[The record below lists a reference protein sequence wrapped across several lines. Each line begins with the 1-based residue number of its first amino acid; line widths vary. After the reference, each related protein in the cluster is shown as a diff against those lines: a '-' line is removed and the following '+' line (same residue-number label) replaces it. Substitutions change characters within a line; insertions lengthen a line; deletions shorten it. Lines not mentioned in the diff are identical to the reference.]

1 MQKLFSL
8 PFSPEE
14 YEKRFER
21 LKARLDARGLD
32 AVILCGPENQYWLT
46 GYETTGFHSFPQA
59 LIATRGGERLLV
71 TRQLEVENATDN
83 AYRLPARGYQDD
95 ESPGAAIAKGLLDL
109 GLGSKSVGVEK
120 KVPWLITDVFENL
133 VRAAP
138 SARFTDVSGMT
149 EMLRSVKSTAEIAYM
164 RRAARAVEAAM
175 RAGLDAVREGA
186 TEYDVAA
193 DVHHARI
200 KAESH
205 FIRNPSYIVS
215 GPRSALAHATWIGR
229 TIERGDVVFFE
240 LGANV
245 RHYDSALIRCA
256 VVGKASDEIRRAS
269 DASRAALETA
279 IKAIKPGVVARDV
292 HRAAKAELD
301 RHGFGKYFD
310 HRIGYG
316 IGVEF
321 LTWIERG
328 GVSLDGGSEQVL
340 ESNMTLHIIPYFKVP
355 GQYSIGFSETVRV
368 IDGGCEVLTSFP
380 RTLTEA
386 PLARAAAG
394 TTRASAKGSARAAV
408 PKKKPRPKPAKART
422 TKRAPSRPKKRA
434 RR

>member
-1 MQKLFSL
+1 MKKLLSL
-8 PFSPEE
+8 PFAPEE
-14 YEKRFER
+14 FERRAAR
-21 LKARLDARGLD
+21 LKAKLDARGLD
-32 AVILCGPENQYWLT
+32 AIILCGPENQYWLT

-59 LIATRGGERLLV
+59 MIVAASGERLLV

-83 AYRLPARGYQDD
+83 AYNLPARGYQDD

-109 GLGSKSVGVEK
+109 GLGSKTVGVEK
-120 KVPWLITDVFENL
+120 KVPWLITDVYENI

-138 SARFTDVSGMT
+138 QAKLVDVSGLT
-149 EMLRSVKSTAEIAYM
+149 EMLRAVKSPAEIAYM
-164 RRAARAVEAAM
+164 RQAARAVEAAM

-186 TEYDVAA
+186 TEYDIAA

-229 TIERGDVVFFE
+229 TLERGDVIFFE

-245 RHYDSALIRCA
+245 RHYDAALIRCA
-256 VVGKASDEIRRAS
+256 VVGPAPDDIRRAA
-269 DASRAALETA
+269 DASRAALSTA
-279 IKAIKPGVVARDV
+279 IKAIKPGTVARDV
-292 HRAAKAELD
+292 HRAAVAELD

-328 GVSLDGGSEQVL
+328 GVSLDIGSDQVL
-340 ESNMTLHIIPYFKVP
+340 EPNMTLHMIPYFKVQ
-355 GQYSIGFSETVRV
+355 GRYSIGYSETVRV
-368 IDGGCEVLTSFP
+368 SETGCEVLTSFP
-380 RTLTEA
+380 RILTEA
-386 PLARAAAG
+386 PLKGARVAVAARPAAKRKPAAKKGGAKRTSKPAKRRTTARAA
-394 TTRASAKGSARAAV
+394 
-408 PKKKPRPKPAKART
+408 PR
-422 TKRAPSRPKKRA
+422 KR